1 MRIIVPQALLGGRQ
15 GGRVNRVHQV
25 LSVLTLEEIKHDAYG
40 YFVSNPFYDVL
51 VPWQASHRL
60 ANTPGPLK

>member
-51 VPWQASHRL
+51 VP
-60 ANTPGPLK
+60 